1 MRMTFT
7 LGLSA
12 LTKVF
17 AIAPLALAT
26 ASLDMMA
33 LHASAQFVPTIA
45 MIEELAGLR
54 SYLPP
59 RLAAPILSLGMQ

>member
-7 LGLSA
+7 LGLSV
-12 LTKVF
+12 LIKVF
-17 AIAPLALAT
+17 VIAPLVLAT
-26 ASLDMMA
+26 VSLDMTV
-33 LHASAQFVPTIA
+33 LHASARFVLTIA

-59 RLAAPILSLGMQ
+59 RLVAPILSLGML